1 MNMRKVGI
9 VVQSISLQEKV
20 LTPRQYRAFNMT
32 RYTLCEYQRQAKRNS
47 SRHSFAFYILLIGR
61 IAPVS
66 CRRAAALAAAG
77 GKESGS
83 AISGYVCNTRT
94 NCHGWQCIKTTSS
107 HIPFGL
113 QPDFALKTTIPPL
126 SNHSNG
132 FAACCLSKNRRFS

>member
-1 MNMRKVGI
+1 MKSKNILTGERKIMNMRKVGI

-94 NCHGWQCIKTTSS
+94 KATGVAFMKTTSS
-107 HIPFGL
+107 HIP
-113 QPDFALKTTIPPL
+113 QDFAGLT
-126 SNHSNG
+126 
-132 FAACCLSKNRRFS
+132 

>member
-20 LTPRQYRAFNMT
+20 LTPRKYRAFNMT

-94 NCHGWQCIKTTSS
+94 NSHRWECIKTTSS
-107 HIPFGL
+107 HNHFGL

-126 SNHSNG
+126 PNHSNG
-132 FAACCLSKNRRFS
+132 FAACRLPKNGRFS